1 MAVDPR
7 SSQSVGVARYVRD
20 QEVPHRAEIA
30 VAVLEPWHGRGV
42 GKTLLRRL
50 AERARDEGITQ
61 FTALMLSSNRP
72 MRRLLEDL
80 GPPRLHSS
88 GAGAIELL
96 VDLPAKPSVTST
108 TGPGL
113 ERLERL
119 GR

>member
-7 SSQSVGVARYVRD
+7 SGQSVGVARYVRD

-30 VAVLEPWHGRGV
+30 VAVLESWHGRGV

-50 AERARDEGITQ
+50 ADRARDEGITQ

-72 MRRLLEDL
+72 MRRVLEDL

-96 VDLPAKPSVTST
+96 VDLPAKRSVTST

-113 ERLERL
+113 ERLARP